1 MRLIIVFVMMLFLA
15 QNLMPKYSIAEAKKE
30 CVIVLHGMGRTKN
43 SMNRIE
49 KSLVKDN
56 YNVWNE
62 SYPSRSENIEKLAV
76 EHIEKGLAFCNKAKA
91 ETIHFVTHSLGG
103 IMVRYYLQEHK
114 IDNLGKIVMLS
125 PPNKGSEVADFL
137 KDVYVYKLAM
147 GPAGQ
152 QLGTDSN
159 SLPKSMRSIEAN
171 VGIITGNKTLD
182 PWFSPLIPGADDGKV
197 SVESAKLEEMS
208 DFMVVESTHAF
219 IMRNAL
225 VIDQIKYFLKHGIFK
240 K

>member
-1 MRLIIVFVMMLFLA
+1 MRVITITMIMYFLT
-15 QNLMPKYSIAEAKKE
+15 QNVIPTYSVAETKRE
-30 CVIVLHGMGRTKN
+30 CVIVIHGMGRTKN

-56 YNVWNE
+56 YIVWNE
-62 SYPSRSENIEKLAV
+62 SYPSTSESIEKLAV
-76 EHIEKGLAFCNKAKA
+76 EHIEKGLAFCNKSKV

-103 IMVRYYLQEHK
+103 IMVRYYLQDHK
-114 IDNLGKIVMLS
+114 IDSLGKIVMLS

-137 KDVYVYKLAM
+137 KDIYVYKLAM

-159 SLPKSMRSIEAN
+159 SLPKLMRSIDAN

-182 PWFSPLIPGADDGKV
+182 PWFSPLIPGVDDGKV

-240 K
+240 